1 MVVLRR
7 ILLLKQQ
14 VSKSGPVAL
23 HTAFFSRSTTMAGPG
38 KDEGGVT
45 RVTQAVSLTKM
56 EGEVAKG
63 FGRGSTE
70 IGCPTANFNEKV
82 VEGLPA
88 DFQPGIYFGWATIS
102 SQPET
107 VRKAV
112 VSIGWNPYYNNTK
125 KSVETHILHNYE
137 DKFYG
142 DWLKLLICGYIR
154 PECNFDSLDSLIQAI
169 KDDVQHANNALD
181 QDLFKGYQNDSYFSK
196 QS

>member
-1 MVVLRR
+1 MTVCPL
-7 ILLLKQQ
+7 I
-14 VSKSGPVAL
+14 
-23 HTAFFSRSTTMAGPG
+23 H
-38 KDEGGVT
+38 
-45 RVTQAVSLTKM
+45 
-56 EGEVAKG
+56 
-63 FGRGSTE
+63 STE

-88 DFQPGIYFGWATIS
+88 DFQPGIYFGWAAIS
-102 SQPET
+102 SEPET

-154 PECNFDSLDSLIQAI
+154 PECNFDSL
-169 KDDVQHANNALD
+169 
-181 QDLFKGYQNDSYFSK
+181 GE
-196 QS
+196 QSTL